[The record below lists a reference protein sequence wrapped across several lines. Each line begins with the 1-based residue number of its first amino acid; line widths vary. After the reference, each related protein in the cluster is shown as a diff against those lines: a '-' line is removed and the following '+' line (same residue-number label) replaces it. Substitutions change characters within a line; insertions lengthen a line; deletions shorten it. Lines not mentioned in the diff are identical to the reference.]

1 VADQRRNQ
9 RPSQGGS
16 RQGGRPSTGGRP
28 TGSTGGKPGR
38 STGKPTGSTG
48 GKPTGSTGGK
58 PPVGRKPTGKRPS
71 SGGAGASAKSSER
84 AQRWSPDSERP
95 ERGAGGKDRRGGARP
110 AARSGD
116 RPGRKS
122 DWKRPADKQETRTA
136 DQARYDGPDIPEDIT
151 GRELDRS
158 VAAQLKGLPEKLAA
172 RVARHLAAAG
182 VLVDED
188 PETAYQ
194 HTLAARARAPRLAV
208 VREATGEAAY
218 AAGHYAEALA
228 ELRAAKRMNGAT
240 AYLPIM
246 ADCHRALG
254 KPQEAL
260 KLAKS
265 PSVANFSSEAKA
277 EMTIVE
283 AGARRDLGQLDAA
296 LRTLELAP
304 LTSKSRSSWV
314 VRLRYAYADTLEAAG
329 RDQDALAWFHRT
341 HAIDSDELTDADRRA
356 EALEKR
362 LG

>member
-1 VADQRRNQ
+1 MAEQRR
-9 RPSQGGS
+9 SQKP
-16 RQGGRPSTGGRP
+16 QG
-28 TGSTGGKPGR
+28 GGKPAGR
-38 STGKPTGSTG
+38 STGKPTGRSA
-48 GKPTGSTGGK
+48 GKPSGGSSGK
-58 PPVGRKPTGKRPS
+58 PAAQRG
-71 SGGAGASAKSSER
+71 GGAGRPSSAKSSER
-84 AQRWSPDSERP
+84 GQRWSPETEAGSGGRP
-95 ERGAGGKDRRGGARP
+95 GRRSGGDRPVRG
-110 AARSGD
+110 GD

-122 DWKRPADKQETRTA
+122 DWKRPADKQVERTA
-136 DQARYDGPDIPEDIT
+136 EQARYDGPEIPEDIT
-151 GRELDRS
+151 GKELDRS

-172 RVARHLAAAG
+172 RIARHLAAAG

-265 PSVANFSSEAKA
+265 PSVANFAPEAKA

-304 LTSKSRSSWV
+304 LASKSRASWV

-329 RDQDALAWFHRT
+329 REQDALAWFHRT
-341 HAIDSDELTDADRRA
+341 HAIDSEQLTDADARA
-356 EALEKR
+356 EALERK

>member
-1 VADQRRNQ
+1 M
-9 RPSQGGS
+9 P
-16 RQGGRPSTGGRP
+16 
-28 TGSTGGKPGR
+28 
-38 STGKPTGSTG
+38 
-48 GKPTGSTGGK
+48 
-58 PPVGRKPTGKRPS
+58 
-71 SGGAGASAKSSER
+71 
-84 AQRWSPDSERP
+84 
-95 ERGAGGKDRRGGARP
+95 
-110 AARSGD
+110 
-116 RPGRKS
+116 
-122 DWKRPADKQETRTA
+122 RTVE
-136 DQARYDGPDIPEDIT
+136 QSVYDGPELPADIT
-151 GRELDRS
+151 GGELDRA
-158 VAAQLKGLPEKLAA
+158 VTAQLKGLPEKLAA

-254 KPQEAL
+254 RPEDAL

-265 PSVANFSSEAKA
+265 PSVANFVPEAKA
-277 EMTIVE
+277 EMTLVE

-304 LTSKSRSSWV
+304 LNNKSRQPWV
-314 VRLRYAYADTLEAAG
+314 VRLRYAYADALVAAG
-329 RDQDALAWFHRT
+329 REKDALAWFHRT
-341 HAIDSDELTDADRRA
+341 HAIDSMELTDSAARA
-356 EALEKR
+356 EDLER
-362 LG
+362 RIDQV

>member
-1 VADQRRNQ
+1 VADDRRSK
-9 RPSQGGS
+9 RPA
-16 RQGGRPSTGGRP
+16 RDGGRASGPRREDSGPSSSRSRDGRSGRPERSDRAGRDDRKTGGRP
-28 TGSTGGKPGR
+28 
-38 STGKPTGSTG
+38 
-48 GKPTGSTGGK
+48 
-58 PPVGRKPTGKRPS
+58 
-71 SGGAGASAKSSER
+71 
-84 AQRWSPDSERP
+84 
-95 ERGAGGKDRRGGARP
+95 ERGKG
-110 AARSGD
+110 GD
-116 RPGRKS
+116 RPGRKN
-122 DWKRPADKQETRTA
+122 DWKRPADKQSDRTA
-136 DQARYDGPDIPEDIT
+136 EQARYDGPDLPEEVT

-158 VAAQLKGLPEKLAA
+158 VTAQLKGLPEKLAS

-182 VLVDED
+182 MLMDED

-218 AAGHYAEALA
+218 AAGHYSEALA

-254 KPQEAL
+254 QPDQAL

-265 PSVANFSSEAKA
+265 PSVVNFAPEAKA

-304 LTSKSRSSWV
+304 LTSKSRASWV

-329 RDQDALAWFHRT
+329 RETDALAWFHRT
-341 HAIDSDELTDADRRA
+341 NAIDADQLTDAAERA
-356 EALEKR
+356 EQLEKR
-362 LG
+362 QG